1 MHSAPGV
8 YKIVL
13 SIQLIRQRA
22 ESWAAADPDN
32 SKIEKVNK

>member
-22 ESWAAADPDN
+22 ESWAADPDN